1 MCVLRL
7 DSAVLFNYFKTYVM
21 AEWVC
26 RPASDISNQSGRILG
41 EKVSAD
47 E

>member
-1 MCVLRL
+1 
-7 DSAVLFNYFKTYVM
+7 M

-26 RPASDISNQSGRILG
+26 RPASNISYQSAWILG